1 MHEIMLDP
9 AMRARQSAE
18 RGGSPHVVKRLDP
31 RRTAHVVIDMQNGF
45 VEPGATVE
53 CPLARDVVPAL
64 NRISRA
70 LRDAGGTNVFVQFTT
85 PREGREN
92 WSAFYERFTPEVAAT
107 HQATFER
114 GAHGWQLWPALDIDR
129 EVDAFIEKERF
140 GAFIPGTCDLDTFL
154 KARGVDT
161 LIVTG
166 TLTNVC
172 CESTARDAMQLNYR
186 TIFPADAN
194 ATLTD
199 EMHNGTLNSMAM
211 VFADVMTVDEIEA
224 LLVEARADTTA

>member
-45 VEPGATVE
+45 VEAGATVE
-53 CPLARDVVPAL
+53 CPMAREITPSL

-70 LRDAGGTNVFVQFTT
+70 LRAAGGTNVFVQFTT
-85 PREGREN
+85 PRDSLES
-92 WSAFYERFTPEVAAT
+92 WSAFYERFPPQVAAS

-114 GAHGWQLWPALDIDR
+114 GAHGWQLWPELDVDP
-129 EVDAFIEKERF
+129 EADAFIEKQRL
-140 GAFIPGTCDLDTFL
+140 GAFIPGTCDLDDL
-154 KARGVDT
+154 LRARGIDT

-166 TLTNVC
+166 TLTNIC
-172 CESTARDAMQLNYR
+172 CESTARDAMQLNYCV
-186 TIFPADAN
+186 IFPADAN
-194 ATLTD
+194 ASLTD

-224 LLVEARADTTA
+224 LLAEANVEAA

>member
-1 MHEIMLDP
+1 MHRIMLDTE
-9 AMRARQSAE
+9 MVARQRAE
-18 RGGSPHVVKRLDP
+18 RGGSPHVVRRLDP

-70 LRDAGGTNVFVQFTT
+70 LRAAGGTNVFVQFTT
-85 PREGREN
+85 PRDSLES
-92 WSAFYERFTPEVAAT
+92 WSTFYERFTPEVAAG

-114 GAHGWQLWPALDIDR
+114 GAHGWQLWPALDVDR
-129 EVDAFIEKERF
+129 EADAFIEKERF
-140 GAFIPGTCDLDTFL
+140 GAFIPGTCDLDAFL
-154 KARGVDT
+154 RARGIDT

-186 TIFPADAN
+186 VIFPADAN
-194 ATLTD
+194 ATLSD

-211 VFADVMTVDEIEA
+211 VFADVMTTDEIET
-224 LLVEARADTTA
+224 LLQAATVDASA